1 MYVMLRLLIFFF
13 NSESF
18 WDQTILTQATD
29 KAHGPFVTITI
40 FGAWNNGINDIIVFW
55 LLPCPPSSIYVLVFA
70 NVKKNRAEDGGVS
83 DYG

>member
-1 MYVMLRLLIFFF
+1 MYVMLRFLIFFF

-55 LLPCPPSSIYVLVFA
+55 LLPCPPSSIYALVFA
-70 NVKKNRAEDGGVS
+70 NVKQNREEDGGVS